1 MIEIR
6 NEKTND
12 YRRVEELTRDAF
24 WNLHEPGCSE
34 HLLVHKMRDHEDFIP
49 ELDYVLTVNE
59 KIIGNIMYTKSVL
72 KNSQNIEKKILTFGP
87 VSIDPDYQ
95 RKGYGKKLLNYSFMK
110 AKEMGYSY
118 IVIFGNPG
126 NYVTMGFKS
135 CKRFNIYVGDEIY
148 PTAMLVKQIGDD
160 TLAEDKWEFIESKVY
175 HLDEIEVEEFD
186 KHFEPRDK
194 EVNNKQEEFFI
205 LSNSTINS

>member
-95 RKGYGKKLLNYSFMK
+95 RKGYGKKLLDYSFMK

-160 TLAEDKWEFIESKVY
+160 TLTEDKWEFIESKVY

-186 KHFEPRDK
+186 KHFEPRIK